1 MKISK
6 NDTIDTKQPSVKASK
21 SYAEAQKHIR
31 AAIDCLGRAA
41 KDNIIAQES
50 IANLSVVLLDLQ

>member
-6 NDTIDTKQPSVKASK
+6 NDTIDTKQPSK

-31 AAIDCLGRAA
+31 AAIDCLGKAA